1 MLCEIEVVVVAAGGV
16 EGGVALGADGV
27 GLEVGGDRELGTAHA
42 AEDGLVVPLGVGP
55 GLDGMVGE
63 GDVAVF
69 AGVVDAA
76 ALHFDGD
83 DVERGVV
90 VEAAGLRIEV
100 EAVDFW
106 SGWRHLR
113 VGDRAD
119 GIGCCRLRR
128 SAKLAG

>member
-1 MLCEIEVVVVAAGGV
+1 
-16 EGGVALGADGV
+16 
-27 GLEVGGDRELGTAHA
+27 
-42 AEDGLVVPLGVGP
+42 
-55 GLDGMVGE
+55 
-63 GDVAVF
+63 
-69 AGVVDAA
+69 
-76 ALHFDGD
+76 
-83 DVERGVV
+83 VV

-106 SGWRHLR
+106 SGGRHLR